1 MKNLL
6 AFIIIVFTNELLLFA
21 QNNIVNGD
29 FEQIPNTGWELYS
42 KGGYRLIGTAQNF
55 YSTEITPSVL
65 PRSGAYMARLGGF
78 EYEQNSIAQNV
89 LLPSTPKVYLGL
101 FYQTR
106 ASTISECGGLWVG
119 AEIRVYVAGQILYS
133 EYLCNYYAVNEW
145 TFAYF
150 DISAVAG
157 QNVQIGFRADAANS
171 VWSFLYLDDVSI
183 LTSLTD
189 IPQEIFSPETFY
201 VNQNYPNPFNP
212 ATMISYNLPFSSDVS
227 IKIFNLLG
235 EIVKQ
240 FDFSNESSGYHEF
253 NFNAS
258 EFPSGIYF
266 YKVEA
271 NANDV
276 KKYFENTK
284 KMIYL
289 K

>member
-1 MKNLL
+1 MKKLL
-6 AFIIIVFTNELLLFA
+6 AFIIIFLMNNFLSLA
-21 QNNIVNGD
+21 QNIVDGD
-29 FEQIPNTGWELYS
+29 FEQVPNNGWELYS
-42 KGGYRLIGTAQNF
+42 KGGYKLIGTGQEF
-55 YSTEITPSVL
+55 YSTEITPNVQ
-65 PRSGAYMARLGGF
+65 PRSGSYMARLGGF

-89 LLPSTPKVYLGL
+89 QLPSSQNVYLGL

-133 EYLCNYYAVNEW
+133 EYLCNYYAVNDW

-171 VWSFLYLDDVSI
+171 VWSYLYLDDVSI

-189 IPQEIFSPETFY
+189 IPNEIFTPETFF

-212 ATMISYNLPFSSDVS
+212 ETIISYNLPINSDVS

-235 EIVKQ
+235 EVVKKY
-240 FDFSNESSGYHEF
+240 DFINESSGFHEL

-271 NANDV
+271 TANGI
-276 KKYFENTK
+276 KKYFVNTK
-284 KMIYL
+284 KMIFL